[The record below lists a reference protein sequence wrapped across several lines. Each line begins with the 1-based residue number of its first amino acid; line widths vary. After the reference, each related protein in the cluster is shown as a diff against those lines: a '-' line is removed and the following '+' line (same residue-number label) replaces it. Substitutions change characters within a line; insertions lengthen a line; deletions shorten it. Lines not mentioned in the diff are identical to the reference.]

1 MGMTLLAGK
10 NFTATSRGENREVIV
25 NEEAIRLWGI
35 PDAKEA
41 VGKELKFWGSSW
53 TILGVIQDYQQLTA
67 KSDQAPIIHTFNDNW
82 FRSVASISFSGGS
95 PQYQVENIKS
105 VYNASFPG
113 APFEYFF
120 QDAEYDKLY
129 KADERFQSV
138 FSVLTAFAILI
149 ACLGLLGLASF
160 TVAKRTKEIGIRKV
174 IGASTSNLLYALSSE
189 FLKTVLLSMLIGIPL
204 TYFIIRNW
212 QDNYANRN
220 NLVVVCHSL
229 RSGFIDRID
238 NDKWKNHQ
246 DRFGK
251 SCTFFKN

>member
-1 MGMTLLAGK
+1 M
-10 NFTATSRGENREVIV
+10 
-25 NEEAIRLWGI
+25 
-35 PDAKEA
+35 
-41 VGKELKFWGSSW
+41 
-53 TILGVIQDYQQLTA
+53 Q
-67 KSDQAPIIHTFNDNW
+67 
-82 FRSVASISFSGGS
+82 
-95 PQYQVENIKS
+95 NIKS

-149 ACLGLLGLASF
+149 ACLGLFGLASF

-212 QDNYANRN
+212 LDNYA
-220 NLVVVCHSL
+220 S
-229 RSGFIDRID
+229 RID
-238 NDKWKNHQ
+238 ITWWLFAIPSVAVLLMVLITISGKTISTALANPVDSLKNE
-246 DRFGK
+246 
-251 SCTFFKN
+251 